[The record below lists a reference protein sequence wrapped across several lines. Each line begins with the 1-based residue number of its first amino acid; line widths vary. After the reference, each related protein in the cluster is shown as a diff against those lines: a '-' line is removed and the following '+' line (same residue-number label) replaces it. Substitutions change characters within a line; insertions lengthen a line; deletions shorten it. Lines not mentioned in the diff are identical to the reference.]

1 MAKKN
6 ANGGSVAGYFR
17 KVFAENPGLLH
28 GRSNQEL
35 LDRWLSDHPG
45 AKEVPRNVKANLQN
59 VKSVLRQQA
68 RKRKGGRPRKAVG
81 TAAAPNGPLAAPE
94 LARPRGAADEAAPSA
109 LERLEERIDDCLVMA
124 KRIDAEG
131 LRDVVAYLRRARNA
145 VVWMQG
151 Q

>member
-1 MAKKN
+1 M
-6 ANGGSVAGYFR
+6 
-17 KVFAENPGLLH
+17 
-28 GRSNQEL
+28 
-35 LDRWLSDHPG
+35 
-45 AKEVPRNVKANLQN
+45 PRNVKANLQN

-94 LARPRGAADEAAPSA
+94 LARSGGVSDGAAPSA

-124 KRIDAEG
+124 RGIDAQG

-145 VVWMQG
+145 VVWKQG